1 MNMVKEIMGRKFIGY
16 KFTPVDY
23 GYRPSRGIPSPKHYS
38 TLTEA
43 RVEAIKW
50 FNRNQNVLVKLSI
63 EEWYESIYTGFPVE
77 KMSRVQEDGK
87 TTYWIVKENK
97 KKYKSR
103 INPRTG
109 AIMET
114 VKK

>member
-1 MNMVKEIMGRKFIGY
+1 MVKEIMGRKFIGY
-16 KFTPVDY
+16 NFTPIYY
-23 GYRPSRGIPSPKHYS
+23 GYSRGIPSPRHYS

-43 RVEAIKW
+43 RIAAIKW
-50 FNRNQNVLVKLSI
+50 FNRNQDVQAKLSI
-63 EEWYESIYTGFPVE
+63 EEWYESIYTEFPVE
-77 KMSRVQEDGK
+77 KMSRESKNGK
-87 TTYWIVKENK
+87 ISYWVVKESK

-103 INPRTG
+103 INPNTG